1 VFIQTEIEF
10 IRKYYYAYLSGI
22 GVTILLSMIGV
33 VFGSLLGLLIAT
45 MRLSEKKVLRGIAR
59 AYIEAI
65 RGTPLMVQL
74 LIIFFGLKVVIPKDM
89 EFLRNSILLC
99 SVAIIINAGAYI
111 AEIFRGGI
119 NSVDKGQV
127 EAARSLGLDKSQTLK
142 KIVLPQAIKIILPSL
157 GNEFIALIKETAI
170 VIMVGVPDIIYKATA
185 VKAQTFMPIKPM
197 VYAAICYLILTLSL
211 SKLMGVWERSM
222 AND

>member
-1 VFIQTEIEF
+1 MFIQTEIEF

>member
-1 VFIQTEIEF
+1 MFIQNELDF
-10 IRKYYYAYLSGI
+10 IKKYYYAYLSGVGI
-22 GVTILLSMIGV
+22 TVLLSIIGV
-33 VFGSLLGLLIAT
+33 VFGSLLGLLVAT
-45 MRLSEKKVLRGIAR
+45 MRLSDKKILRGISK

-99 SVAIIINAGAYI
+99 SVAIVINSGAYI

-119 NSVDKGQV
+119 NSVDKGQT
-127 EAARSLGLDKSQTLK
+127 EAARSLGLTKSQTLK
-142 KIVLPQAIKIILPSL
+142 NIILPQAVKIILPSL

-211 SKLMGVWERSM
+211 SKLMAVWERSL